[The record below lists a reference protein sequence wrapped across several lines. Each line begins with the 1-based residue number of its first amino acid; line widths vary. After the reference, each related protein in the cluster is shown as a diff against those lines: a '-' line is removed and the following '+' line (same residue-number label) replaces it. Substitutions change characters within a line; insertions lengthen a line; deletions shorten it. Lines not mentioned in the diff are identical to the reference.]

1 MGKMMYRLRRIQ
13 PTDNQL
19 EATRNLVRDLIASGT
34 LFALL
39 STGARSCIPAT
50 SFADYVFLTLFFIC
64 FMFVLTWSSLIADLN
79 LRQITG
85 SDASNYRV
93 PYFILAICF
102 TVVFF
107 WTDFFTSQKLLV
119 SSWYYL
125 ISKPSR
131 WGTSWHRSAPG
142 TGCTSADNRALKVS

>member
-107 WTDFFTSQKLLV
+107 GLTFLL
-119 SSWYYL
+119 
-125 ISKPSR
+125 
-131 WGTSWHRSAPG
+131 
-142 TGCTSADNRALKVS
+142 LKSFW